1 LAFTNITYAT
11 RIENGSNDGKKKN
24 SAKVVEKGPVRHEKA
39 SIKYDGGQHTE
50 KEDG

>member
-1 LAFTNITYAT
+1 LAFTNITDAT
-11 RIENGSNDGKKKN
+11 RVENGSYNGKKKN
-24 SAKVVEKGPVRHEKA
+24 SAKVVEKGSVRHEKA